1 MTLKTM
7 NVGLAD
13 PSFVHRLLENAAS
26 LQRSNVILDHR
37 QFGNGVQLLYMEDEP
52 GQNKN
57 KNKRNT
63 IEEGLYK
70 DIAIQLI
77 FS

>member
-1 MTLKTM
+1 M

-13 PSFVHRLLENAAS
+13 PSFVYRLLENAAS

-52 GQNKN
+52 GKN

-70 DIAIQLI
+70 DMAIQLI